1 MVKVKVINGNIEKA
15 LQILKRQLK
24 EDGVFQTLRENEQYT
39 KPSERRRKARAIAR
53 LREKYRTVETDQN
66 RK

>member
-15 LQILKRQLK
+15 IQILKRQMK
-24 EDGVFQTLRENEQYT
+24 DQGIFIELREREQYT
-39 KPSERRRKARAIAR
+39 KPSEQRRKARAIAR
-53 LREKYRTVETDQN
+53 LREKYRTADAEP